1 MPCQRSQRNRW
12 SSWSG
17 RSVRGPPDNIITES
31 TNDSPGLSEVGG
43 SSNRPQRTPLEKPLQ
58 GRTVLYL
65 AEYHPGMLISGQ
77 RTSSAILRPVIVG
90 APPTHSRQ
98 ESAYILVRRDVFDG
112 ITSMTGVVFRPE
124 PSTATD
130 IQRSTLITSLGPTET
145 PAYIRQGAAGSA
157 RERLSMFWDLTEEEA
172 EEEYA
177 DDYLDPDGE
186 NRMYRCSHGV
196 RTTRPLTECALPS
209 GSLANFIV
217 ARLTNF
223 SAQMDDPDNRDLPGP
238 SY

>member
-17 RSVRGPPDNIITES
+17 SSVRGAPDNTITES

-65 AEYHPGMLISGQ
+65 AEYHPDMLISGQ
-77 RTSSAILRPVIVG
+77 RASTAILRPVIVG

-98 ESAYILVRRDVFDG
+98 ESAYILVRRDVFDD
-112 ITSMTGVVFRPE
+112 ITSMTGLVFRPE

-145 PAYIRQGAAGSA
+145 PAYIRQGAAGST
-157 RERLSMFWDLTEEEA
+157 RERLSIFWDLTEEET
-172 EEEYA
+172 EEDYA
-177 DDYLDPDGE
+177 DDFLYPE
-186 NRMYRCSHGV
+186 SEARMYRCSHGV

-209 GSLANFIV
+209 GSLADFMA
-217 ARLTNF
+217 ARLADYVNQDGR
-223 SAQMDDPDNRDLPGP
+223 SR
-238 SY
+238 